1 MKSILA
7 SDSLSNREQT
17 TRKVKTGSRLQRY
30 SMYQYIV
37 IELIEG
43 IFGAKET
50 KHHQLYCRFRSRNN
64 QKRFGLIKS
73 ICCNLEVPNRLQRA
87 NNL

>member
-17 TRKVKTGSRLQRY
+17 PRKVKTGRRLQRY

-37 IELIEG
+37 IESSS
-43 IFGAKET
+43 KEYLVL
-50 KHHQLYCRFRSRNN
+50 KSRTSALL
-64 QKRFGLIKS
+64 QIQIKEQS
-73 ICCNLEVPNRLQRA
+73 EKIWIN
-87 NNL
+87 

>member
-17 TRKVKTGSRLQRY
+17 PRKVKTGRRLQRY

-37 IELIEG
+37 IE
-43 IFGAKET
+43 
-50 KHHQLYCRFRSRNN
+50 S
-64 QKRFGLIKS
+64 
-73 ICCNLEVPNRLQRA
+73 
-87 NNL
+87 